1 MAKIANVALTNTFDT
16 WRSRSNE
23 AFDRLSQ
30 FAINN
35 SSLYANTLTANSSF
49 TAKGLAT
56 MQGRATIGTNLTV
69 SGNTTLGGASKTV
82 TIGGAGATANVTGW
96 FGVAGRAT
104 VSTNLFVGANAYVMG
119 SVGIGTNTPLAAT
132 NYRFVTVQG
141 GSAGGGYS
149 LYNSSGTEISRWGTD
164 NAQIGIYN
172 WTSSLPT
179 TFQTNSIERM
189 RIASSGLVTACNSM
203 TVTQNLTVSGNTY
216 IGGTG
221 RLGIGTTTPGD
232 AISVARSTGEAVI
245 SITNSGTASSWL
257 TLAPGSAGSAY
268 IHNTGN
274 VPTIFT
280 TNSVEAFRLASSG
293 LGTFAKS
300 LTVTQNLTVSGNTTL
315 NGTTIDKS
323 NSLSQTLTDTSG
335 SIVTTAKAAWDV
347 ADGRVATIT
356 LTGTGRTMPAPLNL
370 KVGTYILT
378 IIQDATGSR
387 TVTWNSV
394 FKWTA
399 GVAPPLTT
407 TANAKDV
414 FSFFSD
420 GTNMFGSFM
429 PDVR

>member
-49 TAKGLAT
+49 TSKGLAT
-56 MQGRATIGTNLTV
+56 MQGRATVGTNLTV
-69 SGNTTLGGASKTV
+69 SGNTTLGGANKTITMGGAASTL
-82 TIGGAGATANVTGW
+82 TIGGAGHTTNTTGW
-96 FGVAGRAT
+96 FGVAGRAS
-104 VSTNLFVGANAYVMG
+104 VSTNLFVG
-119 SVGIGTNTPLAAT
+119 
-132 NYRFVTVQG
+132 
-141 GSAGGGYS
+141 
-149 LYNSSGTEISRWGTD
+149 
-164 NAQIGIYN
+164 
-172 WTSSLPT
+172 
-179 TFQTNSIERM
+179 
-189 RIASSGLVTACNSM
+189 
-203 TVTQNLTVSGNTY
+203 GNTA

-257 TLAPGSAGSAY
+257 ILAPGSAGSAY

-274 VPTIFT
+274 VATIFT

-300 LTVTQNLTVSGNTTL
+300 LTVTQNLTISGNTTL
-315 NGTTIDKS
+315 SGTVNVASANI
-323 NSLSQTLTDTSG
+323 LQQTL
-335 SIVTTAKAAWDV
+335 
-347 ADGRVATIT
+347 ADGATVNWNVALGQIATVT
-356 LTGTGRTMPAPLNL
+356 LGGNRTMAAPTNL
-370 KVGTYILT
+370 KVGTYILHVY
-378 IIQDATGSR
+378 QDGTGSR
-387 TVTWNSV
+387 TITWNAV

-399 GVAPPLTT
+399 ATAPPLTS
-407 TANAKDV
+407 AINSHDV
-414 FSFFSD
+414 FSFVSD
-420 GTNMFGSFM
+420 GTNLYGSFM